1 MSLDNRPA
9 LYVGTYKKYNG
20 GSLFGAWLY
29 PDDYADKDD
38 FIDACLALHEDEE
51 DPELMFQDWENIP
64 GELASECS
72 IDDAVWE
79 YIDAC
84 NEFDQEAVDA
94 YIDWMRS
101 WDKSDFEDKYC
112 GHWDCFQDYAEEL
125 FYDCYAHECPDFLR
139 GYIDMRSFARDLEYD
154 YYCTGGHVFRNT

>member
-1 MSLDNRPA
+1 M
-9 LYVGTYKKYNG
+9 
-20 GSLFGAWLY
+20 
-29 PDDYADKDD
+29 
-38 FIDACLALHEDEE
+38 
-51 DPELMFQDWENIP
+51 
-64 GELASECS
+64 
-72 IDDAVWE
+72 
-79 YIDAC
+79 
-84 NEFDQEAVDA
+84 DA

-125 FYDCYAHECPDFLR
+125 FDDCYAHECPDFLR